1 MNQFSSDL
9 TTVKRKPGC
18 RCGGYHWGYSASM
31 SSRSPY
37 SSPNSKSPRADMS
50 HRLARLSEPAFA
62 PSTSTSQQSTDSA
75 ILSVAYSPD
84 GDSIATGSK
93 DGVVVSWNLDFENCT
108 STMREHTASV
118 YHVCWCREGGLIA
131 SASADNNVALWDPS
145 KVGSSAVLR
154 GHQGAVRCCSFSSDD
169 SLLASSSGDTGDTH
183 SRPFRIHSQPFSLS
197 VTVLWLCP
205 CLAVPHSLAVP
216 LCLTHSL
223 AVPHSLL
230 PQSTRPYECGTCGIR
245 LHRCACTL
253 CEATAP
259 QSEAAHSIRCLLT
272 LPLSPTMGMC
282 GCGHQ
287 RLASAWP
294 HCPTVTTDVEP
305 AASILHCIACT
316 LQCTASIL
324 HCIACT
330 LHCTL
335 HCIACT
341 LHCTVCLCTSCNS

>member
-1 MNQFSSDL
+1 
-9 TTVKRKPGC
+9 
-18 RCGGYHWGYSASM
+18 M

-145 KVGSSAVLR
+145 QAGSSTVLR
-154 GHQGAVRCCSFSSDD
+154 GHQGAVRCCSFSPDD
-169 SLLASSSGDTGDTH
+169 SLLASSSGIGDTH
-183 SRPFRIHSQPFSLS
+183 PRPFHIHSRPFSLS

-205 CLAVPHSLAVP
+205 CLTVPHSLAVP

-223 AVPHSLL
+223 AVTHSL
-230 PQSTRPYECGTCGIR
+230 CC
-245 LHRCACTL
+245 
-253 CEATAP
+253 
-259 QSEAAHSIRCLLT
+259 CLSRQDRT
-272 LPLSPTMGMC
+272 SVG
-282 GCGHQ
+282 
-287 RLASAWP
+287 LAGSV
-294 HCPTVTTDVEP
+294 CTDVR
-305 AASILHCIACT
+305 AH
-316 LQCTASIL
+316 TARPQRRSPRLRIRSAVCS
-324 HCIACT
+324 H
-330 LHCTL
+330 
-335 HCIACT
+335 
-341 LHCTVCLCTSCNS
+341 CLCRGRWGCAAVVISNWQVPGHVVRW